1 MRGTAQAVGARH
13 PCVVESP
20 VHGLAHALPHP
31 DRPMKIIIR
40 TFFKTLR
47 AVLGPVML
55 LRERLTRPT
64 GLVRTPAAQQ
74 AVDAQCQSLALYQF
88 TTCPFCIKVRQEMR
102 RLSLPIARRDAQKDP
117 IHRAALSQGGG
128 AVKVPCLQITDA
140 DGQTQWLYDSKA
152 IVAYLQGRFA
162 PV

>member
-1 MRGTAQAVGARH
+1 
-13 PCVVESP
+13 
-20 VHGLAHALPHP
+20 
-31 DRPMKIIIR
+31 MKIIIR

-55 LRERLTRPT
+55 LRERLTRPA
-64 GLVRTPAAQQ
+64 GLVRTPAAQR

-102 RLSLPIARRDAQKDP
+102 RLSLPIERRDAQKDLN
-117 IHRAALSQGGG
+117 HRTALSQGGG
-128 AVKVPCLQITDA
+128 AIKVPCLQITDTA
-140 DGQTQWLYDSKA
+140 GQTQWLYDSNA